1 MAALPTNYVPG
12 QPVGSSD
19 INAITGA
26 INDVVAGNTQ
36 ITLTNPLVNGY
47 TEGIVKIG
55 LVGSSCTLDLT
66 NGTVLSITLTAS
78 TPCVITMPP
87 TVMGKNFILYVRQAV
102 GTGGYGYPVFPA
114 TVRWPNGTNP
124 TPTLAPNRLDIY
136 TFFNDG
142 IGWYGSY
149 QQNYFAGDQDLALPT
164 QEVAVP
170 IASNA
175 SYPVLQPI
183 RRALLGRRG

>member
-1 MAALPTNYVPG
+1 MAALPTNYESG
-12 QPVGSSD
+12 QPFGSSD
-19 INAITGA
+19 ANAVTTA

-36 ITLTNPLVNGY
+36 ITLTNPTVNGY

-66 NGTVLSITLTAS
+66 SGTVLSLTLTAS

-87 TVMGKNFILYVRQAV
+87 TVMGKNFMLYVRQAV

-114 TVRWPNGTNP
+114 NVKWPNGTNP

-142 IGWYGSY
+142 VSWYGSY
-149 QQNYFAGDQDLALPT
+149 QQNYDSGDQDLALPT
-164 QEVAVP
+164 REISVP
-170 IASNA
+170 NTSTP
-175 SYPVLQPI
+175 SYPGIRPL
-183 RRALLGRRG
+183 RRALLGSRG